1 MHPNECGRKRE
12 KEEETGKRKEGDRKE
27 EWNWKLVPKSNFR
40 FLEAANVGGRT
51 AFAKDALCNIE

>member
-1 MHPNECGRKRE
+1 MNVGGKGKKKRQGKERKR
-12 KEEETGKRKEGDRKE
+12 DRKE

-40 FLEAANVGGRT
+40 FSEAANVGGRT